1 MLTSSSHH
9 DDSSS
14 SLDKG
19 QIAWIVLRWIAGI
32 GIGLSAWGWYVDVY
46 NVADEQLGRTKD
58 LAGTESTEL
67 FRITPSWDGGKGS
80 RRSN

>member
-46 NVADEQLGRTKD
+46 NVADE
-58 LAGTESTEL
+58 
-67 FRITPSWDGGKGS
+67 
-80 RRSN
+80 